1 MNRTTLKLFVCCTL
15 MLGSI
20 NLSATAQTGLAEEE
34 VAGAPGEY
42 PGVEKFAE
50 QVTGT
55 IWDLRGTHSLKHLRY
70 NGATWHSLNSRDA
83 EGSAYDSAFVDVGVV
98 RFDFRGPN
106 TGWYFFSD
114 DLKWVTPLTVGGE
127 LVFTLAEG
135 ATAKPVKN
143 FPADIEAVV
152 WDLQPDERGLPPMKL
167 RWNGREL
174 EIGVDQ
180 GGEWATEKLPAVVA
194 NRRVLEVDPG
204 DGSAVW
210 YAFSADGRE
219 AWMLQL
225 NDVYGGH
232 ARSVTRGDES
242 ASTPQGMKA
251 QHIDEFHHALQL
263 KAAGEAGRMATVKR
277 YLLRKYAANRA
288 VSDAIERALQ

>member
-1 MNRTTLKLFVCCTL
+1 MKLFVWCAL
-15 MLGSI
+15 MPGWI
-20 NLSATAQTGLAEEE
+20 NYSASAQTGLAEEE
-34 VAGAPGEY
+34 IVGEAGGGY
-42 PGVEKFAE
+42 PEIEKFAE
-50 QVTGT
+50 AVTGT
-55 IWDLRGTHSLKHLRY
+55 IWDLRGTNSLKHLRY
-70 NGATWHSLNSRDA
+70 NGEAWHNLNSRDV

-98 RFDFRGPN
+98 RFNFRGPN

-127 LVFTLAEG
+127 LVFALAEG
-135 ATAKPVKN
+135 SAAKPVKD

-152 WDLQPDERGLPPMKL
+152 WDMQPDERGLPAMKL

-174 EIGVDQ
+174 EVGVER

-194 NRRVLEVDPG
+194 NRRVLEVELG

-210 YAFSADGRE
+210 YAFSVDGRE

-242 ASTPQGMKA
+242 APVPQGMKT
-251 QHIDEFHHALQL
+251 QHADEFHHALQL
-263 KAAGEAGRMATVKR
+263 KAGGETLRVAALKR
-277 YLLRKYAANRA
+277 YLLRKYAGRQTVVDA
-288 VSDAIERALQ
+288 VERALR